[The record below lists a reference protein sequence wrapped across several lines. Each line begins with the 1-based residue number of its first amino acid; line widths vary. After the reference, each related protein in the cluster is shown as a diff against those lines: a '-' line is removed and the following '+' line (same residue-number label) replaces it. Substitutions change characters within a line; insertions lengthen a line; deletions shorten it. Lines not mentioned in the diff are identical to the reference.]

1 MNKIAVAVA
10 VSLLAVIAVGAWLTG
25 EETTVDPSTERSGD
39 SALAEDASTEE
50 RLARLEQ
57 ILDEERKARIALED
71 TLAMLF
77 EEIERLEGSGGRAVA
92 ERQAEAEQV
101 RETTAAERRASRGE
115 AEWITRYQERRVSRM
130 VEGGFSEDE
139 ARRILE
145 QESAASFKA
154 MQAAWEAQKSGED
167 IDPFAATNN
176 PQSILRDEIGDDA
189 YARYL
194 EAQGQPTAV
203 SITQVLSGSP
213 GTTAGLQPGDQV
225 VSYNGE
231 RVFSMLDLRNQ
242 TLQGEPGQ
250 DVVIEI
256 DRDGTRMQLTVPRG
270 PIGITGNGASVRGV
284 SWWGG

>member
-25 EETTVDPSTERSGD
+25 EETTVDPSTERSGA

-154 MQAAWEAQKSGED
+154 MQAAWEAQKSG
-167 IDPFAATNN
+167 
-176 PQSILRDEIGDDA
+176 
-189 YARYL
+189 
-194 EAQGQPTAV
+194 
-203 SITQVLSGSP
+203 
-213 GTTAGLQPGDQV
+213 
-225 VSYNGE
+225 
-231 RVFSMLDLRNQ
+231 
-242 TLQGEPGQ
+242 
-250 DVVIEI
+250 DVI
-256 DRDGTRMQLTVPRG
+256 DRFD
-270 PIGITGNGASVRGV
+270 
-284 SWWGG
+284 